1 MQHALPDHLTGTLL
15 EGRYELGP
23 RIARGGTA
31 TVYRAVDTRLQRV
44 VAVKLM
50 HAHLAEDPAAADR
63 FVREARAAARL
74 SHPHVVA
81 VLDQGHTREGV
92 PYLVMEHV
100 EGSTLRD
107 LLRRRGALPPGEAL
121 ALLEPVLD
129 GLAAAHRAGLVHRDV
144 KPENVL
150 ISGTGRVTVADFG
163 LTRAVD
169 QHTATGTVLGTV
181 GYASPELV
189 TGQRVDTRA
198 DVYSAGIVLFELL
211 AGRRPFEGGPLVVA
225 RAHAEGAVPDLRTLD
240 PGLPAG
246 PAQLVARATARDPE
260 RRPPDAGSFLEDL
273 RAVRA
278 GLRPA
283 ELDRR
288 PAPGAARGAP
298 AAPVPDSGAT
308 AALDPTVAPTAALGA
323 EAAPTEALGPGA
335 PTEALGAAAPTEA
348 LGAAPTEAF
357 GPAATRTEV
366 PRPPGAP
373 TETLSAAR
381 NGATAWPAR
390 PLAARSPS
398 GSSDPWRPE
407 VELRPTRPLHAAGTL
422 ALVALAVAGAAFLG
436 WLLGSGPGGT
446 ASVPDVR
453 GAGPELAE
461 QYLAGA
467 GLGNVAVHETADP
480 VAPAGTVLGTDPPAG
495 ATVRAAEQVVLL
507 VSTGP
512 ARTTAPDVAG
522 MTEEDA
528 RARLEE
534 AGLTVGSRSEVS
546 DDAAPGT
553 VVGQHPEPGEAVA
566 EGSAMD
572 LAVSGGARAGT
583 APGVLGR
590 PVDEAVLVLAEA
602 GFPARVEESLGA
614 PFGYVVAQTTDGA
627 EVVLT
632 VV

>member
-1 MQHALPDHLTGTLL
+1 MQHALPDHLTGTVL

-74 SHPHVVA
+74 SHPHVVS
-81 VLDQGHTREGV
+81 VLDQGHGPDGV

-100 EGSTLRD
+100 AGSTLRD

-121 ALLEPVLD
+121 GLLEPVLD
-129 GLAAAHRAGLVHRDV
+129 GLAAAHREGLVHRDV

-150 ISGTGRVTVADFG
+150 ISATGRVTVADFG

-181 GYASPELV
+181 AYASPELV

-211 AGRRPFEGGPLVVA
+211 AGRRPFEGGPLAVA

-246 PAQLVARATARDPE
+246 VARLVARATAREPE
-260 RRPPDAGSFLEDL
+260 RRPPDAGGFLAEL

-283 ELDRR
+283 ELER
-288 PAPGAARGAP
+288 PPRLGAARGTP
-298 AAPVPDSGAT
+298 AAPAPDGVAT
-308 AALDPTVAPTAALGA
+308 AAVDPAVGPAAALGTGIPT
-323 EAAPTEALGPGA
+323 EAIGRNAPTEALGP
-335 PTEALGAAAPTEA
+335 
-348 LGAAPTEAF
+348 
-357 GPAATRTEV
+357 AATRTGV
-366 PRPPGAP
+366 LGPHAAPAGAAGLAAPGVSGRP
-373 TETLSAAR
+373 L
-381 NGATAWPAR
+381 PAR
-390 PLAARSPS
+390 PSS

-446 ASVPDVR
+446 VSVPDVR

-480 VAPAGTVLGTDPPAG
+480 TAPAGTVLGTDPEAG
-495 ATVRAAEQVVLL
+495 ATVRSAEQVVLL

-512 ARTTAPDVAG
+512 VRTTAPDVSG
-522 MTEEDA
+522 MSEEDA
-528 RARLEE
+528 RARLSD
-534 AGLTVGSRSEVS
+534 AGLAVGTRSPVA
-546 DDAAPGT
+546 DDAAAGT
-553 VVGQHPEPGEAVA
+553 VVGQHPEAGEAVA
-566 EGSAMD
+566 EGSAVD
-572 LAVSGGARAGT
+572 LAVSLGARADS

-590 PVDEAVLVLAEA
+590 PVDEAVRLLAEA
-602 GFPARVEESLGA
+602 GFAARVEESLGA

>member
-31 TVYRAVDTRLQRV
+31 TVYQAVDTRLERI

-50 HAHLAEDPAAADR
+50 HPHLAEDPAAADR

-74 SHPHVVA
+74 SHPHVVS
-81 VLDQGHTREGV
+81 VLDQGHAPDGV

-100 EGSTLRD
+100 AGSTLRD

-121 ALLEPVLD
+121 SLLEPVLD

-211 AGRRPFEGGPLVVA
+211 AGRRPFEGGPLAVA

-246 PAQLVARATARDPE
+246 PARLVARATARDPE
-260 RRPPDAGSFLEDL
+260 QRPPDADAFLEEL

-278 GLRPA
+278 VLRPA
-283 ELDRR
+283 ELDRL
-288 PAPGAARGAP
+288 PAPGAVRGSPPAP
-298 AAPVPDSGAT
+298 APDSGPT
-308 AALDPTVAPTAALGA
+308 TALDPAAEPTAALGA
-323 EAAPTEALGPGA
+323 GGAPTEALGPA
-335 PTEALGAAAPTEA
+335 AL
-348 LGAAPTEAF
+348 TEAF
-357 GPAATRTEV
+357 GPAATLTEM
-366 PRPPGAP
+366 PRPQGTPTEPLSPAGSGAP
-373 TETLSAAR
+373 AVSGRRL
-381 NGATAWPAR
+381 PAR
-390 PLAARSPS
+390 PMS

-407 VELRPTRPLHAAGTL
+407 VELRPARHLHAAGTL

-446 ASVPDVR
+446 VSMPDVR

-461 QYLAGA
+461 QYLSGA
-467 GLGNVAVHETADP
+467 GLDNVAVHETADP
-480 VAPAGTVLGTDPPAG
+480 VAPAGTVLGTDPQAG
-495 ATVRAAEQVVLL
+495 ATVRTAEQVVLL

-512 ARTTAPDVAG
+512 QRTTAPDVLG

-534 AGLTVGSRSEVS
+534 AGLTVGSRSVVP
-546 DDAAPGT
+546 DDADPGT
-553 VVGQHPEPGEAVA
+553 VVGQHPEAGEALA
-566 EGSAMD
+566 EGSAVH
-572 LAVSGGARAGT
+572 LAVSGGTRADT

-590 PVDEAVLVLAEA
+590 SVDEAVRILAEA

>member
-50 HAHLAEDPAAADR
+50 HPHLAEDPAAADR

-74 SHPHVVA
+74 SHPHVVS
-81 VLDQGHTREGV
+81 VLDQGHAPDGV

-100 EGSTLRD
+100 AGSTLRD
-107 LLRRRGALPPGEAL
+107 VLRRRGALPPGEAL
-121 ALLEPVLD
+121 ALLDPVLD
-129 GLAAAHRAGLVHRDV
+129 GLAAAHREGLVHRDV

-169 QHTATGTVLGTV
+169 QHTSTGTVLGTV

-189 TGQRVDTRA
+189 TGHRVDTRA

-211 AGRRPFEGGPLVVA
+211 AGRRPFEGAPLAVA

-246 PAQLVARATARDPE
+246 AARLVARATARDPQ
-260 RRPPDAGSFLEDL
+260 RRPPDAGRFREEL
-273 RAVRA
+273 RALRA
-278 GLRPA
+278 QLRPA
-283 ELDRR
+283 ELDRPPAAGAGRRTPARVAATDTR
-288 PAPGAARGAP
+288 PSAASAAPGPVSAP
-298 AAPVPDSGAT
+298 TETLGAT
-308 AALDPTVAPTAALGA
+308 ARDAGPGT
-323 EAAPTEALGPGA
+323 PTETLGTGATQTLGTGDTTTRVVGPGA
-335 PTEALGAAAPTEA
+335 PTEALGT
-348 LGAAPTEAF
+348 GATRVL
-357 GPAATRTEV
+357 GPAGSPAGR
-366 PRPPGAP
+366 PLPGRPPG
-373 TETLSAAR
+373 
-381 NGATAWPAR
+381 
-390 PLAARSPS
+390 

-407 VELRPTRPLHAAGTL
+407 VELRPTRPLHAAGAL
-422 ALVALAVAGAAFLG
+422 ALAALAVAGAAFLG

-453 GAGPELAE
+453 GTGPELAE
-461 QYLAGA
+461 QYLSGA
-467 GLGNVAVHETADP
+467 GLDNVAVHRTADSM
-480 VAPAGTVLGTDPPAG
+480 AAAGIVLGTDPQAG

-512 ARTTAPDVAG
+512 ERTTAPDVGG
-522 MTEEDA
+522 MTEQDA
-528 RARLEE
+528 LARLED
-534 AGLTVGSRSEVS
+534 AGLATGARSEVS
-546 DDAAPGT
+546 DDAASGT
-553 VVGQHPEPGEAVA
+553 VVGQHPEAGAAVA
-566 EGSAMD
+566 EGSAVD
-572 LAVSGGARAGT
+572 LAVSRGARADT

-590 PVDEAVLVLAEA
+590 PVDEAVRMLEEA
-602 GFPARVEESLGA
+602 GYPVRVEERLGA
-614 PFGYVVAQTTDGA
+614 PFGYVVARTAAGDG
-627 EVVLT
+627 VVLT

>member
-50 HAHLAEDPAAADR
+50 HPHLAEDPTAADR

-74 SHPHVVA
+74 SHPHVVS
-81 VLDQGHTREGV
+81 VLDQGHAPDGV

-100 EGSTLRD
+100 AGSTLRD
-107 LLRRRGALPPGEAL
+107 VLRRRGALPPGEAL
-121 ALLEPVLD
+121 ALLDPVLD

-169 QHTATGTVLGTV
+169 QHTATATVLGTV

-211 AGRRPFEGGPLVVA
+211 AGRRPFEGGPLAVA

-246 PAQLVARATARDPE
+246 PARLVARATARDPQ
-260 RRPPDAGSFLEDL
+260 RRPPDAGSFLEEL
-273 RAVRA
+273 RAVRS

-283 ELDRR
+283 ELARLPPPGSVR
-288 PAPGAARGAP
+288 GGPPAPPR
-298 AAPVPDSGAT
+298 DSGAT
-308 AALDPTVAPTAALGA
+308 TALDPAGAPTAALGA
-323 EAAPTEALGPGA
+323 EAAPTEALGP
-335 PTEALGAAAPTEA
+335 AAPTEA
-348 LGAAPTEAF
+348 LGPAAVRTEAPRPRSTPTEI
-357 GPAATRTEV
+357 R
-366 PRPPGAP
+366 RPPGP
-373 TETLSAAR
+373 GFPAASGR
-381 NGATAWPAR
+381 PLPAR
-390 PLAARSPS
+390 RPG

-446 ASVPDVR
+446 VSVPDVR

-480 VAPAGTVLGTDPPAG
+480 VAPAGTVLGTDPRAG
-495 ATVRAAEQVVLL
+495 ATARTAEQVVLL
-507 VSTGP
+507 VSAGP
-512 ARTTAPDVAG
+512 ERTTAPDVSG
-522 MTEEDA
+522 MPEQDA

-534 AGLTVGSRSEVS
+534 AGLTVGSRTPVP

-553 VVGQHPEPGEAVA
+553 VVGQHPEAGHAMA
-566 EGSAMD
+566 EGSAVE
-572 LAVSGGARAGT
+572 LAVSGGARADS

-590 PVDEAVLVLAEA
+590 PVDEAVRVLAEA
-602 GFPARVEESLGA
+602 GYPARVEESLGA